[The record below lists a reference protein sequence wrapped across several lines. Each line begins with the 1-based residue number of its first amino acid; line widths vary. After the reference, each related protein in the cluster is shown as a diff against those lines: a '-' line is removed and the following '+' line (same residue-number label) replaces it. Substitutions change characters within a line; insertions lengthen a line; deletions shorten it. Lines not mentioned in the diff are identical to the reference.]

1 MVSHTFPKNTKYNL
15 YSSEISLAYDK
26 VPYTLPNT
34 TLWNNGLRAFEM
46 ARVITGR
53 DHIVDNK
60 PTLVGSGIFVLI
72 FCSVVAPNILPVTVL
87 IRKKF
92 LMGHT
97 LQVGYKLHPF
107 LPPRKVNQRA
117 RE

>member
-1 MVSHTFPKNTKYNL
+1 
-15 YSSEISLAYDK
+15 
-26 VPYTLPNT
+26 
-34 TLWNNGLRAFEM
+34 M
-46 ARVITGR
+46 ARVKTGR
-53 DHIVDNK
+53 DHTVDTK
-60 PTLVGSGIFVLI
+60 PTLVGSGIFFPI
-72 FCSVVAPNILPVTVL
+72 FCGVVAPNIFPVTVH
-87 IRKKF
+87 IREKF